1 MKKGNKQE
9 DAINP
14 TTDNKEEQE
23 NMMYTVMNRG
33 LRPNSFA
40 RPELMINRMMRDMC
54 MPPRP
59 HHRPPMGFPVDVR
72 KAENAYVL
80 TAELPGVKLED
91 IAITI
96 ENDTLTI
103 AADYG
108 RITRE
113 EREGYL
119 IRERRGGRIERS
131 FTLEG
136 IDQNA
141 ITATAADGILT
152 ITLPKEA
159 PAEGKGPRRIA
170 ITGSAGAVSGG
181 VPAIEAPAE

>member
-1 MKKGNKQE
+1 
-9 DAINP
+9 
-14 TTDNKEEQE
+14 
-23 NMMYTVMNRG
+23 MMYTVMNRG
-33 LRPNSFA
+33 FRPNAFA
-40 RPELMINRMMRDMC
+40 RPEMMMDRMLRDMC
-54 MPPRP
+54 AMP
-59 HHRPPMGFPVDVR
+59 HHGPHRRLPMGFPVDVR
-72 KAENAYVL
+72 RTDAAYVL

-96 ENDTLTI
+96 ENDVLTI
-103 AADYG
+103 AADLQH
-108 RITRE
+108 IARE

-119 IRERRGGRIERS
+119 IRERRGGHIERS

-136 IDQNA
+136 IDQSA
-141 ITATAADGILT
+141 ISASAADGLLT

-170 ITGSAGAVSGG
+170 ISGS

>member
-1 MKKGNKQE
+1 
-9 DAINP
+9 
-14 TTDNKEEQE
+14 
-23 NMMYTVMNRG
+23 MMYTVMNR
-33 LRPNSFA
+33 PF
-40 RPELMINRMMRDMC
+40 RPEMVMNRMMRDMC
-54 MPPRP
+54 MPP
-59 HHRPPMGFPVDVR
+59 HRRPMGFPVDVR
-72 KAENAYVL
+72 KADDAYVL

-91 IAITI
+91 IAITV
-96 ENDTLTI
+96 ENDVLTI

-108 RITRE
+108 HVTRE

-136 IDQNA
+136 IDQNG
-141 ITATAADGILT
+141 ITAASADGLLT

-170 ITGSAGAVSGG
+170 ITGSA
-181 VPAIEAPAE
+181 VPAIEAPTE